1 MDNGALPTT
10 PATADPAKQRTRLDP
25 GSGHPDPEAT
35 DGGSAH
41 EQDRAR
47 ALLVRLAVL
56 DGEPGRPV
64 RFQGQVIHLKGGGFA
79 DPEQTIG
86 HEGEDCRVPKAREI
100 LIPVGGDGGGGVGLG
115 TTECQPPVPGPGP
128 FPFRRIPARTRP
140 VSGPAGE
147 GCPVVLA
154 RKRTAAQASEA
165 EAGEAPASCKA
176 PRYSASC

>member
-41 EQDRAR
+41 EQDRARAR

-115 TTECQPPVPGPGP
+115 PLNASHLSPAPVLPLPADPGQD
-128 FPFRRIPARTRP
+128 PAR
-140 VSGPAGE
+140 E
-147 GCPVVLA
+147 
-154 RKRTAAQASEA
+154 RTGGGRLPGGFGQ
-165 EAGEAPASCKA
+165 KA
-176 PRYSASC
+176 DGGTGQRG